1 MGSFII
7 EGGTPISGELKVNGN
22 KNAALPMI
30 AACLLTDE
38 EVVLKNVPDIIDV
51 NVMLEAVSN
60 LGVDV
65 SFSSNELR
73 IKASKIN
80 SPDISRELSSKIR
93 TSILFCGPLLAR
105 CGKASI
111 WPPGGDVIG
120 HRRLDAH
127 FYGLQKL
134 GATVEADDPPFRFS
148 APERFIGDDLF
159 FDEASVTATEHI
171 MMAAVL
177 AEGETILRNVA
188 AEPHVTDL
196 AKLLIKMGAKI
207 KGLDTNTLVIKGVD
221 KLNGAEHTI
230 IEDHIEAAS
239 FMSMAAATGGEIKLT
254 GIHPRN
260 YWMTRR
266 VFERF
271 GVDFE
276 LKSDSIFLPG
286 EQKMVIRPDFG
297 NAIPVIS
304 DGPWPQFPSDMMSCS
319 IVMATQAHGT
329 VLFFEKM
336 FESRIYF
343 VDRLIS
349 MGASVVVCDPHRVVI
364 NGPAKLRGVAMSSP
378 DIRAGMAMVIAA
390 VCAKGTSTIQNS
402 EMIARGYE
410 QLEERIALLGGKIT
424 FHE

>member
-7 EGGTPISGELKVNGN
+7 EGGTRISGELKVNGN

-38 EVVLKNVPDIIDV
+38 EVVLRNVPDIIDV
-51 NVMLEAVSN
+51 NVMLEAASN

-65 SFSSNELR
+65 SFRNNELR
-73 IKASKIN
+73 VRAAEIKST
-80 SPDISRELSSKIR
+80 DISRELSSKIR
-93 TSILFCGPLLAR
+93 SSILFCGPLLAR

-134 GATVEADDPPFRFS
+134 GADIDADNLPFRFR
-148 APERFIGDDLF
+148 APTRFVGDDLF

-177 AEGETILRNVA
+177 AKGKTTIRNVA

-207 KGLDTNTLVIKGVD
+207 KGLDTNTLVITGVD
-221 KLNGAEHTI
+221 RLNGAEHTI

-239 FMSMAAATGGEIKLT
+239 FMSMAAATGGEIRLT
-254 GIHPRN
+254 GIHSRN

-266 VFERF
+266 IFERL
-271 GVDFE
+271 GIEFE
-276 LKSDSIFLPG
+276 LKPDSIFLPG
-286 EQKMVIRPDFG
+286 CQKMKIKSDLG
-297 NAIPVIS
+297 NAIPVVS

-319 IVMATQAHGT
+319 IVMATQAQGT

-364 NGPAKLRGVAMSSP
+364 NGPTRLRGITMSSP

-390 VCAKGTSTIQNS
+390 ICANGTSTIQNS

-410 QLEERIALLGGKIT
+410 QLEERITALGGKIT
-424 FHE
+424 FRA